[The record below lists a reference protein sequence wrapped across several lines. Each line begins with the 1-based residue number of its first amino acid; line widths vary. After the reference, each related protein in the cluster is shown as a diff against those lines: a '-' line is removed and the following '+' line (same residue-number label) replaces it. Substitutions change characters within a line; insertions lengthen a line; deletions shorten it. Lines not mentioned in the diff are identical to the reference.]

1 MLLRAISENR
11 RRTRRPG
18 NILAG
23 RAITAILSALIS
35 AFALLAAP
43 GGLPGSH
50 AATLPEEPHD
60 RVLSITIL
68 DENAVPIPTAHT
80 LLEMTEDHSTRR
92 CETDFAGRCE
102 FSKLRAGPYVLHV
115 QKEGFYAFTEKNVEI
130 GKIESIQVT
139 LNHQRESLERVNVT
153 YSPPAIDLKKT
164 TASASLTSQEIIEL
178 PYTVSRDIRFAL
190 RMLPGVVQDGTGQV
204 HVAGADTRQT
214 RFQLD
219 DFDINAPVSG
229 LLTLRVSVD
238 AVRAIKVETSRYAA
252 EFGKASGGFLSL
264 RTAMGDDRF
273 RYSATDVI
281 PSLQSRKGIHL
292 NNWAPRT
299 TVSGPLRKGKA
310 WFLLA
315 PEGEYNLD
323 FIQEL
328 PSDADRST
336 NVRYGNLAR
345 VHVNLTDGNIL
356 TGGYLINRFRSYNA
370 GLSRFDPIE
379 TTLNLRQAADFL
391 TLKDQITLSNGGL
404 VEFGIAKSRFD
415 SRFHPKGNATYI
427 ISPEQTRGNFFESG
441 DGRSSRFQG
450 IMNWFLPPVRWRG
463 RHDIKLG
470 ADLDRLTFHQSF
482 QRNPFEIVREDNT
495 LVRRVT
501 FSTAQ
506 PYGRNNFEVSGYGED
521 HWIVSDRW
529 VIEPGVRFDW
539 DEIIRDVLISPR
551 LATSYLL
558 TSDGNTKLTA
568 GAGIY
573 YDASNLDFA
582 TRSLGGERTDFFF
595 AEDGQTMSRPPT
607 ETAFVIR
614 DRDLRGPRTVNW
626 SAGVERKLPQ
636 AVYLRLEFLEKRGRH
651 GWTFVNPMAA
661 TAGFV
666 GGVLELQ
673 PSKSDRYDSFEI
685 AARKAFA
692 NDHYVFASYT
702 RSSARSNA
710 VLDFSLEN
718 PIFAQQAGGPLPWDS
733 PHRLISWGWL
743 PLRGK
748 YNASYFLEWRSGYP
762 FSVVNE
768 DQELVGVPGSRRFPA
783 YFSVNMAVERRVIFL
798 GFQWALRV
806 GFNDITNHAN
816 PTVVNNNIDS
826 PRFPS
831 FGGLEGRSLVARIR
845 FLGEK

>member
-1 MLLRAISENR
+1 MFSEVTGNKTPFRA
-11 RRTRRPG
+11 
-18 NILAG
+18 LA
-23 RAITAILSALIS
+23 AADLAL
-35 AFALLAAP
+35 FALLA
-43 GGLPGSH
+43 LLGSLIGSRIVS
-50 AATLPEEPHD
+50 AMPEGSQLAGESAGAGNHD
-60 RVLSITIL
+60 QVLSVVVL
-68 DENAVPIPTAHT
+68 DENAVPVSAAHVQW
-80 LLEMTEDHSTRR
+80 EDSTGNSGQP

-102 FSKLRAGPYVLHV
+102 FSSLATGLYLLRVT
-115 QKEGFYAFTEKNVEI
+115 KEGFYAFTEKNIEVGKVE
-130 GKIESIQVT
+130 SVQVT
-139 LNHQRESLERVNVT
+139 LNHQRESLESINVT
-153 YSPPAIDLKKT
+153 YSPPVIDLKQT
-164 TASASLTSQEIIEL
+164 TASESLTSQEIVEL
-178 PYTVSRDIRFAL
+178 PYTVSRDIRYAL

-204 HVAGADTRQT
+204 HVAGSDTRQT
-214 RFQLD
+214 RDQLD
-219 DFDINAPVSG
+219 GFDINAPVSG

-238 AVRAIKVETSRYAA
+238 AVRAIKVESSRSAA
-252 EFGKASGGFLSL
+252 EFGKGSGGFLSL
-264 RTAMGDDRF
+264 RTGMGDDRF

-292 NNWAPRT
+292 NNWAPRGT
-299 TVSGPLRKGKA
+299 ITGPLRKGKA

-315 PEGEYNLD
+315 PEGEYDLD

-336 NVRYGNLAR
+336 VIRYGNLAR
-345 VHVNLTDGNIL
+345 IHVNLTDGNIL

-379 TTLNLRQAADFL
+379 TTLNLRQTADFL
-391 TLKDQITLSNGGL
+391 TLKDQIILSNGGL
-404 VEFGIAKSRFD
+404 VEFGIAKSRFT
-415 SRFHPKGNATYI
+415 SRFHPKGNETYV
-427 ISPEQTRGNFFESG
+427 ISPEQTTGNFFESG
-441 DGRSSRFQG
+441 DGRSNRFQG
-450 IMNWFLPPVRWRG
+450 MINWYLPPARWSG

-470 ADLDRLTFHQSF
+470 TDLNRLTFHQSF
-482 QRNPFEIVREDNT
+482 ERNPFEIVRADST
-495 LVRRVT
+495 LARRVT

-506 PYGRNNFEVSGYGED
+506 PYGRDNFEVSGYGED
-521 HWIVSDRW
+521 HWIVSDRL
-529 VIEPGVRFDW
+529 VVEPGVRFDW
-539 DEIIRDVLISPR
+539 DQIVRDVLISPR
-551 LATSYLL
+551 FATSYLL
-558 TSDGNTKLTA
+558 TTDGNTKLTA

-595 AEDGQTMSRPPT
+595 AEDGQTMSRLPA
-607 ETAFVIR
+607 ETSYVIR
-614 DRDLRGPRTVNW
+614 DRDLKGQRTFNW
-626 SAGVERKLPQ
+626 SLGVERKLPR
-636 AVYLRLEFLEKRGRH
+636 AVYLHLEFLEKRGHH
-651 GWTFVNPMAA
+651 GWAFLNPNFA
-661 TAGFV
+661 TPGLL
-666 GGVLELQ
+666 GGELELQ
-673 PSKSDRYDSFEI
+673 PLKSDRYDSFEV

-702 RSSARSNA
+702 LSSARSNA
-710 VLDFSLEN
+710 VLDFPLEN
-718 PIFAQQAGGPLPWDS
+718 PIFARQAGGSLPWDS
-733 PHRLISWGWL
+733 PNRFISWGWL

-748 YNASYFLEWRSGYP
+748 YNASYFMEWRSGYP

-768 DQELVGVPGSRRFPA
+768 NQELVGLPGSRRFPA